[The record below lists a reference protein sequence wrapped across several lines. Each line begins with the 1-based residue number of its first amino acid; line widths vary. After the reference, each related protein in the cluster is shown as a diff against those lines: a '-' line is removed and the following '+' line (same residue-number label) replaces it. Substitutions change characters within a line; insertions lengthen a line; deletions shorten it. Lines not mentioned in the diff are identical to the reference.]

1 MSPAASGVVDAIRR
15 RRDPRFGLFLGLG
28 IVLLIGAADAI
39 LGSRAVLA
47 GTLVLAPAATALF
60 GGPRETLVVS
70 ILAVA
75 IATVSG
81 VWNDNFGTLDY
92 YLRLSIVVAGA
103 VFAYFSANLQAIW
116 SEAAATQ
123 AAVSE
128 ERAAIGDVLQRGL
141 MPPPIPD
148 TPGWSVGTLFRPG
161 GAQNEVGGDFYD
173 VFPFGRGW
181 MAVIGD
187 ITGHGPRAAS
197 LTAEAR
203 HSLRTARAFTNDP
216 QEILATLNDALRT
229 REEAELC
236 SLLAL
241 FFGEGHWVSIALA
254 GHPLPLLITGDEVHE
269 VGQTGPLLGAF
280 ADAEWPF
287 ETIEIEPGRHLVGYT
302 DGVTEMAGEGGRFEI
317 ERLERAV
324 APSRGPAGAIIAIER
339 AIEEFSPDG
348 GFEDDVTLMAL
359 GAAPQLLE
367 ATGEDTS
374 LGV

>member
-1 MSPAASGVVDAIRR
+1 M
-15 RRDPRFGLFLGLG
+15 GLLVGLG
-28 IVLLIGAADAI
+28 IVLLIGAADAA
-39 LGSRAVLA
+39 LGTRAVLA

-60 GGPRETLVVS
+60 GGSRETLIVS
-70 ILAVA
+70 VLAVA
-75 IATVSG
+75 VASVSG
-81 VWNDNFGTLDY
+81 AWNDNFGTLDY
-92 YLRLSIVVAGA
+92 TLRLAIVVAGA
-103 VFAYFSANLQAIW
+103 VFALISAHLQAIW
-116 SEAAATQ
+116 SSAAVTQ

-197 LTAEAR
+197 LTAEVR

-216 QEILATLNDALRT
+216 QEVLATLNDALLA

-236 SLLAL
+236 SLLAM

-254 GHPLPLLITGDEVHE
+254 GHPLPLLVTGDEVHE
-269 VGQTGPLLGAF
+269 VGRTGPLLGAF
-280 ADAEWPF
+280 PDSEWPF

-324 APSRGPAGAIIAIER
+324 ATSRGPAGAIRAIER
-339 AIEEFSPDG
+339 AIDEFSPDG
-348 GFEDDVTLMAL
+348 GFHDDVTLMAL

-367 ATGEDTS
+367 ATGDDTS
-374 LGV
+374 LGI